1 MTYKTNYLT
10 AVNWFNNRRILLNNI
25 QEIDPKFTTRF
36 AKYETSVN
44 EYGEEE
50 WGEPRYIYN
59 YWMTDCTLPEVQFL
73 ESHFGLLFGYS
84 ELLQKYILC
93 VDHRG
98 TKWENYVI
106 NTDLES
112 AKLPLN

>member
-36 AKYETSVN
+36 AKCETIVN
-44 EYGEEE
+44 DYGEEE

-73 ESHFGLLFGYS
+73 EAHFGLLFGYS

-98 TKWENYVI
+98 TKWENYII

-112 AKLPLN
+112 AKLPL